1 MISPSLP
8 RRVLLTVALALVT
21 VSTAWSQ
28 ATEKT
33 QSQATFKVRVYP
45 DAVVTVDDAETKQQG
60 ASRSF
65 YSPPLEP
72 GKTYYY
78 TFVAKWMPNT
88 YETFTVKRKVTF
100 KAGENVE
107 VDLRK
112 MDAKKGDNLEIIYV
126 PTPQEIVDAMMKLA
140 RVGKDDVVYD
150 LGCGD
155 GRIVITA
162 VKKYNAK
169 RGVGVDL
176 DPKQIKDAKDNALRA
191 GVEKKVEFRQDNVF
205 NVKDLSDATVV
216 TLYMSDELNEQLMPR
231 LKAQLKP
238 GARIVSHR
246 FKMGN
251 WTPDKTEKVDIEHD
265 QDEEKYIHL
274 WTIKKGD
281 KPEK

>member
-8 RRVLLTVALALVT
+8 RRILLTVALTLVA

-28 ATEKT
+28 ATE
-33 QSQATFKVRVYP
+33 QQQRRATFKLRVYH
-45 DAVVTVDDAETKQQG
+45 DAVVKVDDTETKQQG
-60 ASRSF
+60 ATRSF

-88 YETFTVKRKVTF
+88 YETFTVRRKVSF

-112 MDAKKGDNLEIIYV
+112 MDAKLGDNLEIIYV
-126 PTPQEIVDAMMKLA
+126 PTPDEIVDAMMKLGK
-140 RVGKDDVVYD
+140 VGKDDVVFD

-176 DPKQIKDAKDNALRA
+176 DPDRIKEANANALRA
-191 GVEKKVEFRQDNVF
+191 GVEKKVEFRKENVF
-205 NVKDLSDATVV
+205 NIKDLSEATVV
-216 TLYMSDELNEQLMPR
+216 CLYMSDELNKQLMPR

-246 FKMGN
+246 FTMGD
-251 WTPDKTEKVDIEHD
+251 WKPDKTEKVDIEHD
-265 QDEEKYIHL
+265 QEEEKIIHL
-274 WTIKKGD
+274 WTIKKG
-281 KPEK
+281 EK